1 MMSFLLN
8 VLRDEDITELMVVIS
23 LLVIIRIICVHV
35 LSSDGAVSLKMRR
48 WWSKYVRER
57 IK

>member
-1 MMSFLLN
+1 M
-8 VLRDEDITELMVVIS
+8 ELMVVIS

-35 LSSDGAVSLKMRR
+35 LSCDGAVSLKMRW
-48 WWSKYVRER
+48 WWSTSGQEYK